1 MNNTQKRNPSRTR
14 TAILAAART
23 EFANKGL
30 DGARVDEIAQRSG
43 LNKRMIYHYF
53 GSKEELFSHV
63 VEDTYLDIRTA
74 EQALDLDNKPA
85 REALEALIRFT
96 WDYYLQNPVFI
107 TIVNSENLHQAC
119 HLKYMTSVIEANRL
133 YISTVKNLLER
144 GVREGV
150 FRSAVDPVQLNITVA
165 AIGYYYITNRHTGSI
180 LFERDLMSPEAQA
193 ERLEFN
199 IDTILRLVSRGAL

>member
-53 GSKEELFSHV
+53 GSKENLFSHV

-74 EQALDLDNKPA
+74 EQALDLDNKPV

-96 WDYYLQNPVFI
+96 WDYYLQNPEFI
-107 TIVNSENLHQAC
+107 TIVNSENLHQAR
-119 HLKYMTSVIEANRL
+119 HLRHMTSVIEANRL

-199 IDTILRLVSRGAL
+199 IDTILRLVSRGTS